1 MNPVFLDVETSGFA
15 DDDKIVEL
23 ALKARGSMPQ
33 VAHSLYNPE
42 RPIGHEAMAVTH
54 ITNKMVADAPL
65 FLGSPL
71 HTTLNNL
78 LAKDHVLVA
87 HNADFDMKFL
97 KREGIEINGPHICTY
112 KVAYHQDEQALLPK
126 HTLQFLRYHFF
137 EEEEFEGENI
147 VAHSAASDVLV
158 LERLFKHLEKSYTIE
173 EMIEISSKPMLIKK
187 FSFGKYKGEWI
198 KDVARKDTN
207 YLIWMRREM
216 ANMEESLRYTI
227 NYWIEHRRDI

>member
-1 MNPVFLDVETSGFA
+1 MIPVFLDVETSGFA

-23 ALKARGSMPQ
+23 AFKAPPNVS
-33 VAHSLYNPE
+33 VIAHSLFNPE
-42 RPIGHEAMAVTH
+42 REIGHEAMAVTH
-54 ITNKMVADAPL
+54 ITNKMVKDAPL

-78 LAKDHVLVA
+78 LKENVLVA

-112 KVAYHQDEQALLPK
+112 KVAYHQDEKAELPK
-126 HTLQFLRYHFF
+126 HTLQYLRYHFF
-137 EEEEFEGENI
+137 EEEEFSGENI

-158 LERLFKHLEKSYTIE
+158 LERLYKHLLQSFTMEQ
-173 EMIEISSKPMLIKK
+173 MIEISAKPMLVKK
-187 FSFGKYKGEWI
+187 FTFGKFKGEWI
-198 KDVARKDTN
+198 KDVARKDPN

-216 ANMEESLRYTI
+216 ANMEESLRYTV